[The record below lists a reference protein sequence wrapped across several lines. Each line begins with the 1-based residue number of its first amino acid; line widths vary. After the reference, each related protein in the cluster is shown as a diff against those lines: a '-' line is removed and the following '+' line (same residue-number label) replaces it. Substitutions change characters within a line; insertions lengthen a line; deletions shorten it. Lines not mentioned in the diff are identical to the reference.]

1 MNTLY
6 TLKGSIIKRYQDKV
20 GKQIG
25 GKIYVHRKY
34 MRQVI
39 SLDLLEWILRYVPYG
54 TKYNTVMWDTKKD
67 IIRFDEALNFN
78 TAREPWAG
86 NFITINVSGKVEK
99 GHTEAIWHHKWM
111 WVRDSYNGFNV
122 KESYEWSELWL
133 SRLKEPANGSMEVWN
148 QQLKEVG
155 L

>member
-6 TLKGSIIKRYQDKV
+6 TFMGSAIERHKKNI
-20 GKQIG
+20 GKHIG
-25 GKIYVHRKY
+25 GKIYVHKRY
-34 MRQVI
+34 MSQVI
-39 SLDLLEWILRYVPYG
+39 PVDLMVWILRYVPHG
-54 TKYNTVMWDTKKD
+54 TKYNTVMWDTRKD
-67 IIRFDEALNFN
+67 TIRFDEALNFN

-86 NFITINVSGKVEK
+86 DFITINVSGKVEE

-111 WVRDSYNGFNV
+111 WVQDNYKGFDV

-133 SRLKEPANGSMEVWN
+133 SRLKKPASGSLKVW
-148 QQLKEVG
+148 QEQLKEVG